1 MLIFLHSMPLGLD
14 RLSRTP
20 AKEAAD
26 WYVVMSNH
34 DVSDREARKFQ
45 AWLDKDPRNQAAYF
59 EVDALMREVE
69 EAAETSAPSLEQRRH
84 TARDTSRASNPL
96 LGGWQWSVAAVLALV
111 VVGAGVFSTVSHFS
125 RGDALVYATAVGG
138 QKTVTLSDDS
148 TVILNTD
155 SRIRVSFSG
164 SQRRIDLLR
173 GEAAFDVAH
182 DKKRPFRVFTE
193 TGRVEALGTEFDV
206 RRRDASMQVTL
217 LEGSVAVTGADA
229 ARERRNWFGAAA
241 TSDSIVLSPGQRID
255 VAGNSFSDIEAV
267 DLGKARSWTSGV
279 LEFSNTPL
287 YEVALELERY
297 NPVSIDIRGE
307 TLRELS
313 ISGAFDAKDLAS
325 FAENIAYTL
334 SVDVSSVNDDV
345 IVISRKNPSGN

>member
-20 AKEAAD
+20 AREAAD

-34 DVSDREARKFQ
+34 DVSDRDARKFQ
-45 AWLDKDPRNQAAYF
+45 DWLNKDPRNQAAYF
-59 EVDALMREVE
+59 EVDALMRDVE
-69 EAAETSAPSLEQRRH
+69 TVAETSGPSLRQRRD
-84 TARDTSRASNPL
+84 ADRDNSRSSNPL
-96 LGGWQWSVAAVLALV
+96 PGGWQWSVAAALALV

-138 QKTVTLSDDS
+138 QKTVSLSDDS

-164 SQRRIDLLR
+164 AERRIDLLR
-173 GEAAFDVAH
+173 GEAAFDVVH
-182 DKKRPFRVFTE
+182 DAKRPFRVFTE
-193 TGRVEALGTEFDV
+193 AGRVEALGTEFDV

-217 LEGSVAVTGADA
+217 LEGSVAVTGGA
-229 ARERRNWFGAAA
+229 AAQEQRNWFGMSANAG
-241 TSDSIVLSPGQRID
+241 SIVLSPGQRID
-255 VAGNSFSDIEAV
+255 VAESGVSEIESV
-267 DLGKARSWTSGV
+267 DLEQARSWTSGV

-287 YEVALELERY
+287 YEVVSELERY
-297 NPVSIDIRGE
+297 NPVSIDIRGDD
-307 TLRELS
+307 LRELS

-334 SVDVSSVNDDV
+334 SVDVSGVNDEV
-345 IVISRKNPSGN
+345 IVISRNDTAGN